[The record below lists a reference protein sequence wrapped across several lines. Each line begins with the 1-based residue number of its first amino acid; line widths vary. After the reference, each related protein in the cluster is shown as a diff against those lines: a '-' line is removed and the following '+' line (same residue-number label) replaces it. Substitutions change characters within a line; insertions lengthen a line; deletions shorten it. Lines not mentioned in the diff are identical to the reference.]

1 MDESTKSRLKAEILR
16 TLKELVAIPGVS
28 GFEHRVVAYLKDAFA
43 PLADRVEIDS
53 FGNLYAY
60 KSGGRPGPTFMVA
73 AHSDEVGFIVRAIE
87 EKGFIRFDRLGGA
100 PENMLLGQR
109 VLVNGRHKGV
119 IGVKSGHLQRLDEG
133 GAKPTKL
140 YDMFIELGAKNA
152 ADVAAMDIKVGDPIT
167 FDYQLTEY
175 SGTDRFFTK
184 ALDDRWGVAILL
196 QLMRE
201 VQGRQF
207 DGTLVAACTVQE
219 EVGLRGATVAAFKV
233 NPDYAIAVD
242 TMPAGDTPD
251 VRTAIDHPV
260 YVGRGPVFTLAT
272 GTGTTVNPGVKA
284 MLYEAAEAAGVP
296 YQPALMLLKGNTDA
310 SAMQL
315 AREGIPVGNIGLPRR
330 FSHSSAETADQN
342 DGLYALLVLMKMVE
356 NMGQAREKLKFI

>member
-1 MDESTKSRLKAEILR
+1 MEQVTRTRLKAEIMQSLR
-16 TLKELVAIPGVS
+16 ELVAIPGVS
-28 GFEHRVVAYLKDAFA
+28 GFEHRVVSYLKEAFT

-73 AHSDEVGFIVRAIE
+73 AHSDEVGFIIRAIE

-119 IGVKSGHLQRLDEG
+119 IGVKSGHLQRLEEG

-140 YDMFIELGAKNA
+140 YDMFIEVGARTA
-152 ADVAAMDIKVGDPIT
+152 AEVAAMDIKVGDPIT
-167 FDYQLTEY
+167 FDYELTEY
-175 SGTDRFFTK
+175 TGSDRFFTK
-184 ALDDRWGVAILL
+184 ALDDRWGLAILL

-201 VQGRQF
+201 VQGHPF
-207 DGTLVAACTVQE
+207 NGTLVVACTVQE

-260 YVGRGPVFTLAT
+260 YIGRGPVFTLAT
-272 GTGTTVNPGVKA
+272 GTGTVVNPGVKA
-284 MLYEAAEAAGVP
+284 MLLEAAAAAGVP
-296 YQPALMLLKGNTDA
+296 CQPALMLLKGNTGA

-330 FSHSSAETADQN
+330 FSHSSAETGDQN
-342 DGLYALLVLMKMVE
+342 DGLHALLVLLKMVE
-356 NMGQAREKLKFI
+356 GMGQAKEKLRFV